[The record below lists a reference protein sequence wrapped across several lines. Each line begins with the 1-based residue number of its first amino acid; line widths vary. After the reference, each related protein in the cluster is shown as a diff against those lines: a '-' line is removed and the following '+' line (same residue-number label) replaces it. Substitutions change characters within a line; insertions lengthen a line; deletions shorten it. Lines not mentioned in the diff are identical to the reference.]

1 LEVFDQA
8 DIVLQLCQSAGE
20 VIRFDALA
28 AVDVDLE
35 IVQDLVP
42 RCRGDS
48 KRACADYKWIFT
60 QEILVLFSEASED
73 GMMRM
78 YDVSSFDLLRRLEIR
93 EERSLIE
100 IIVVYYRQ
108 DLGRLVTVVGDI
120 VAPGYT

>member
-1 LEVFDQA
+1 
-8 DIVLQLCQSAGE
+8 
-20 VIRFDALA
+20 
-28 AVDVDLE
+28 
-35 IVQDLVP
+35 
-42 RCRGDS
+42 
-48 KRACADYKWIFT
+48 
-60 QEILVLFSEASED
+60 LFSEASED